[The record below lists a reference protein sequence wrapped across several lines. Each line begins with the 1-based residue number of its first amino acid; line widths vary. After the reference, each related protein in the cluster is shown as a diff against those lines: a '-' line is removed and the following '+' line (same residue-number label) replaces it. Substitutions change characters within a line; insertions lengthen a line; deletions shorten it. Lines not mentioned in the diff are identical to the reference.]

1 MKHLNQQKPTAIQ
14 AEDIASVAQRGVE
27 RALAARQN
35 MMELSAEQ
43 ANDVGGGLYIS
54 PAFWRP
60 IIAGGFIGPW
70 AKPGLPS
77 QLDAGILGAKTFG
90 V

>member
-35 MMELSAEQ
+35 MLELSTEQ

-54 PAFWRP
+54 SGFWKQ
-60 IIAGGFIGPW
+60 IIVGGFHGPR
-70 AKPGLPS
+70 G
-77 QLDAGILGAKTFG
+77 G
-90 V
+90 

>member
-35 MMELSAEQ
+35 MMELSSEQ
-43 ANDVGGGLYIS
+43 VKDISGGALSIFKG
-54 PAFWRP
+54 P
-60 IIAGGFIGPW
+60 IINGGRIIDIYSR
-70 AKPGLPS
+70 LPQVS
-77 QLDAGILGAKTFG
+77 FG
-90 V
+90 NISIPNLSFKF

>member
-35 MMELSAEQ
+35 MMELSSEQ
-43 ANDVGGGLYIS
+43 VKDISGGALNLLKG
-54 PAFWRP
+54 P
-60 IIAGGFIGPW
+60 IIAGGRFIDRSSLSLRSFDNFAIPNLSF
-70 AKPGLPS
+70 K
-77 QLDAGILGAKTFG
+77 F
-90 V
+90 

>member
-1 MKHLNQQKPTAIQ
+1 MKHLSQQKPTAIQ
-14 AEDIASVAQRGVE
+14 AEDILSVAQRGVE
-27 RALAARQN
+27 RALASRQN
-35 MMELSAEQ
+35 MIELSAEQ
-43 ANDVGGGLYIS
+43 ASDVGGGLYIS
-54 PAFWRP
+54 SALWKP

-77 QLDAGILGAKTFG
+77 QFGAGGFGAKTLG